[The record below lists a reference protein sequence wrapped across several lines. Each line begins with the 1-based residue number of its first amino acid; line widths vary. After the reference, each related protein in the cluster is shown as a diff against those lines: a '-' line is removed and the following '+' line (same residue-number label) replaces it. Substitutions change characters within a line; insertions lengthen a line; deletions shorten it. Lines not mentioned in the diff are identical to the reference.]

1 MTTSVTAG
9 HAVGPDDGELYYRTA
24 VDLVRLLRAKEV
36 SAREVVAAHL
46 DRIEAVNPA
55 VNAIVTLTADRAM
68 HQAAL
73 ADEAAARGEF
83 LGPLHGI
90 PVAHKD
96 NHLTAGIRTTFGS
109 RTRADFVPD
118 QDDLVIERMRAAG
131 VITLGKTNIPEFAAG
146 GNTFNEVFGV
156 TRNPYDLSVTVGGS
170 SGGAAAALA
179 AGMHPLADGND
190 FGGSLRLPAG
200 FCNVV
205 GLRPSAGRV
214 PSYPDAEAFT
224 GLSVSGP
231 MARTVDDVALL
242 LSVLAGPDRRSP
254 ISLEEQGA
262 AFALVPEAGLVG
274 RRVAFSV
281 DLGGAVEVEAEV
293 ADLVR
298 RAAAA
303 CEAAG
308 AIVEEASPDFSG
320 ADECFRT
327 LRAWR
332 FEAALGAFLDEH
344 AEAVRPNLYA
354 NMLASRGRPGGDP
367 ADSAVPPDAR
377 VPHRY
382 RHPAAPGLAAA
393 GVLRRHPASGK
404 RRGYR
409 PARLSRLDARGVSR
423 DGDRAPGDRPAGWV
437 QRRRYPGGRPVRW
450 AAPGRTRTVGPGQG
464 LRGRDTV
471 RPGPPDRDLT
481 MLDGR
486 IGRPRSPCPEVVGP
500 PRRVVGAVTSVAAD
514 NAWALGAS
522 SDQPVVR

>member
-1 MTTSVTAG
+1 
-9 HAVGPDDGELYYRTA
+9 
-24 VDLVRLLRAKEV
+24 
-36 SAREVVAAHL
+36 
-46 DRIEAVNPA
+46 
-55 VNAIVTLTADRAM
+55 M

-254 ISLEEQGA
+254 ISLEEPGP

-354 NMLASRGRPGGDP
+354 NMLAGRTLTGPEVGRAAILRTALFHRMREFLIDIDTLLLPVSPLP
-367 ADSAVPPDAR
+367 AFSADIPHPESVAGIAQPDYLGWMRAVCHVTVTGHPAIALPAGFSAAGTPVGVQFVGRHRAERELLGLAKGYEVATQYAR
-377 VPHRY
+377 V
-382 RHPAAPGLAAA
+382 
-393 GVLRRHPASGK
+393 
-404 RRGYR
+404 R
-409 PARLSRLDARGVSR
+409 PTA
-423 DGDRAPGDRPAGWV
+423 
-437 QRRRYPGGRPVRW
+437 
-450 AAPGRTRTVGPGQG
+450 
-464 LRGRDTV
+464 
-471 RPGPPDRDLT
+471 
-481 MLDGR
+481 
-486 IGRPRSPCPEVVGP
+486 I
-500 PRRVVGAVTSVAAD
+500 
-514 NAWALGAS
+514 
-522 SDQPVVR
+522 